1 MVNKNLILALVVI
14 STFTLS
20 AKTNTQSVLDQEL
33 SSIKNFN
40 SEDFVINK
48 DVEDHKELQLFT
60 IGEDEENKTL
70 VLYFFNVTG
79 YNLLDVE
86 SRVSMSFNAD
96 DDYKFYDLEYID
108 STADYKFYKFKMLN
122 FSIDFDIEKRNYS
135 FGEIQSKQERTF
147 IDEKA
152 SGIKEIDTYHA
163 SDIGS
168 KFVCY
173 ADSQGVLQV
182 EFENLQT
189 ITLETFSDVYRI
201 PGNNG
206 NSNIYTISQTDV
218 FYSYFK
224 LPRVLGDLVGLRMS
238 WNEEKWY
245 KNTSYGS
252 TTEEKVISSNNVLVD
267 YTSEDK
273 KTALALDWSNFF
285 KSMGVVFSPGC
296 WFLGL
301 AEQKELSVIEK
312 VNSVDL
318 VSSDFEK
325 NYCVSSDTKNL
336 IVKDSSDFIFNQ
348 PYLIRFDLKDYCI
361 KSGDGKIADYYYYNM
376 EDISYISLTFYKN
389 GLTYTI
395 PVVSDSTKIINSP
408 GFVSNEWWKYIIEG
422 IGIVLLIVLVL
433 YLLPYIIQLISWIIK
448 LPGRIINSFKKKK

>member
-1 MVNKNLILALVVI
+1 
-14 STFTLS
+14 
-20 AKTNTQSVLDQEL
+20 
-33 SSIKNFN
+33 
-40 SEDFVINK
+40 
-48 DVEDHKELQLFT
+48 
-60 IGEDEENKTL
+60 
-70 VLYFFNVTG
+70 
-79 YNLLDVE
+79 
-86 SRVSMSFNAD
+86 
-96 DDYKFYDLEYID
+96 
-108 STADYKFYKFKMLN
+108 
-122 FSIDFDIEKRNYS
+122 
-135 FGEIQSKQERTF
+135 
-147 IDEKA
+147 
-152 SGIKEIDTYHA
+152 
-163 SDIGS
+163 
-168 KFVCY
+168 
-173 ADSQGVLQV
+173 
-182 EFENLQT
+182 
-189 ITLETFSDVYRI
+189 
-201 PGNNG
+201 
-206 NSNIYTISQTDV
+206 
-218 FYSYFK
+218 
-224 LPRVLGDLVGLRMS
+224 
-238 WNEEKWY
+238 
-245 KNTSYGS
+245 
-252 TTEEKVISSNNVLVD
+252 
-267 YTSEDK
+267 
-273 KTALALDWSNFF
+273 
-285 KSMGVVFSPGC
+285 MGVVFSPGC

>member
-1 MVNKNLILALVVI
+1 MVNKNLLIALVFV

-33 SSIKNFN
+33 SSIENFN

-48 DVEDHKELQLFT
+48 DVEDHKEFELFT
-60 IGEDEENKTL
+60 IGENEENKTL

-79 YNLLDVE
+79 YSLLDVDK
-86 SRVSMSFNAD
+86 RVTMSFNAD
-96 DDYKFYDLEYID
+96 NDYKFYDLEYID
-108 STADYKFYKFKMLN
+108 STSDNKFCKFKMLD
-122 FSIDFDIEKRNYS
+122 FSIDFNIEKRNYS
-135 FGEIQSKQERTF
+135 FGEIQVKQKRTF

-152 SGIKEIDTYHA
+152 SGLEKIDTYHA

-168 KFVCY
+168 KFICY
-173 ADSQGVLQV
+173 ADSQGVLKV

-189 ITLETFSDVYRI
+189 ITLEIFSDYYRI

-206 NSNIYTISQTDV
+206 NSNLYTISQTDV

-252 TTEEKVISSNNVLVD
+252 TTEEKVISSNNVLID

-285 KSMGVVFSPGC
+285 KSIGVVFSPGC
-296 WFLGL
+296 RFNGI
-301 AEQKELSVIEK
+301 ADQKELSVIQK
-312 VNSVDL
+312 VNPVDL
-318 VSSDFEK
+318 VSPGFEK
-325 NYCVSSDTKNL
+325 NYCVSADTKDL

-348 PYLIRFDLKDYCI
+348 PYLIRFNLKDYSI
-361 KSGDGKIADYYYYNM
+361 LSGDGKIVDYYYYNM
-376 EDISYISLTFYKN
+376 KDVSYISLTFYKN
-389 GLTYTI
+389 GNTYTI
-395 PVVSDSTKIINSP
+395 PVVSDSTNIINNP
-408 GFVSNEWWKYIIEG
+408 GLVSNYWWKYLIEG
-422 IGIVLLIVLVL
+422 IGIILLIALAL
-433 YLLPYIIQLISWIIK
+433 YFLPYIIQFISWLIR